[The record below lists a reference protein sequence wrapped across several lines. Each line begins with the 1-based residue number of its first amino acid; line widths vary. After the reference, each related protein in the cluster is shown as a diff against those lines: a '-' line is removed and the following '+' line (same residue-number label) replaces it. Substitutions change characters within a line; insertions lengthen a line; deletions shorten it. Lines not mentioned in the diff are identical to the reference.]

1 MSGSEASRNA
11 SPNRLS
17 AAPIVTLA
25 SVEYAKAILPYTA
38 PTAQIV
44 TCVFGEDLRGGKPV
58 QRATASKIARG
69 SMVRWMAE
77 QHIERAEDLT
87 RFNIGYRYAPELC
100 DERQLKTGAREQT
113 LVFLREELRA

>member
-1 MSGSEASRNA
+1 M
-11 SPNRLS
+11 
-17 AAPIVTLA
+17 
-25 SVEYAKAILPYTA
+25 
-38 PTAQIV
+38 
-44 TCVFGEDLRGGKPV
+44 